1 MMTTRAV
8 TSSPTV
14 DARFVRPG
22 GAATPLRR
30 GRSDPTPRVFA
41 DRRRDA
47 IALTWDLTVHQLHQA
62 FGRCVAAPS
71 TEALDDVMSQ
81 ELARTRLAAARY
93 AVDDIQ
99 AALRRMAHGTYG
111 ICQQC
116 GCSITAHRLQGSPTA
131 QRCATCQV

>member
-8 TSSPTV
+8 TSSPAV
-14 DARFVRPG
+14 DARFARPG
-22 GAATPLRR
+22 RAGTPLRR

-41 DRRRDA
+41 DLRRDA
-47 IALTWDLTVHQLHQA
+47 VALTWDLTIHQLHQA

-71 TEALDDVMSQ
+71 TEPPDDALSQ

-99 AALRRMAHGTYG
+99 AALSRMAHGTYG
-111 ICQQC
+111 RCQQC
-116 GCSITAHRLQGSPTA
+116 GCRITADRLHASPTA
-131 QRCATCQV
+131 RWCAACQV